1 MKRRRNLSRGEEIL
15 AFWFS
20 EPRDDKDYYEERS
33 AIWFSVDPQFDQKIR
48 DRFTTDYQ
56 AAAERKLMDWQDTS
70 RQGLALLL
78 LLDQFPRNMFRG
90 EPRAFATDP
99 LAREVATHLTQAGL
113 DRQLL
118 PVERSFVYLPFM
130 HSENLEDQQRSVA
143 LFRQLAQERE
153 YVNSVSYAIRHLQ
166 IVERFGRF
174 PHRNAILGRL
184 STPEELEFL
193 QQPDSSF

>member
-1 MKRRRNLSRGEEIL
+1 MKRKRNLSRGEEIL
-15 AFWFS
+15 AFWFG

-33 AIWFSVDPQFDQKIR
+33 SIWFSADPQFDQEIR
-48 DRFTTDYQ
+48 DRFATDYQ
-56 AAAERKLMDWQDTS
+56 AAAERKLMDWQDTAHS
-70 RQGLALLL
+70 GLALII

-90 EPRAFATDP
+90 EPRAFATDS
-99 LAREVATHLTQAGL
+99 LAHEVATHLTQANL

-118 PVERSFVYLPFM
+118 PVERSFVYMPFM
-130 HSENLEDQQRSVA
+130 HSENLEDQRQSVV

-166 IVERFGRF
+166 IIERFGRF

-184 STPEELEFL
+184 SMPEELEFL